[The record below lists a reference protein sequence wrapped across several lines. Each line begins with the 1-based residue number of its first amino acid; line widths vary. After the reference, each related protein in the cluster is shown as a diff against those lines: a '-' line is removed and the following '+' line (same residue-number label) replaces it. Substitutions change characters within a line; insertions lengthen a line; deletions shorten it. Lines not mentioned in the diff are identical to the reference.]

1 MKSKNIEIY
10 NILDE
15 MHPKAGCELVHN
27 NPFELIVAVI
37 LSAQCTDRR
46 VNIVTEELFKVIKT
60 PEDLVNID
68 RAKLEEIIHPCG
80 FYHNKAENLQK
91 MGESVVKLFNG
102 QIPNNREDLMKLAAY
117 IIEFADKGLKTL
129 AKWHPIILDDK
140 YIIGLEACVKPFD
153 AVEAHFWKTT
163 AFKRFFYLHLDGV
176 LAAECVDFRRA
187 PIHDKNTRQQTA
199 DIEGLKKG
207 NLDFRKLG
215 MDAVV
220 APEKVGKNSDI
231 YNGSGL
237 ERKIAQY

>member
-15 MHPKAGCELVHN
+15 MHPNAGCELVHN

-91 MGESVVKLFNG
+91 MAESVVKLFNG
-102 QIPNNREDLMKLAAY
+102 QIPNNREDLMKLA
-117 IIEFADKGLKTL
+117 GVGRKTANVVL
-129 AKWHPIILDDK
+129 AEAFGKNAIAVDTHVFRVSNR
-140 YIIGLEACVKPFD
+140 IGLVNEDTPEVTELALMREFDEEKWSHLHHLLIFQGRYICDARKPKCD
-153 AVEAHFWKTT
+153 Q
-163 AFKRFFYLHLDGV
+163 
-176 LAAECVDFRRA
+176 C
-187 PIHDKNTRQQTA
+187 
-199 DIEGLKKG
+199 GLKKYCKYYK
-207 NLDFRKLG
+207 NNEKL
-215 MDAVV
+215 
-220 APEKVGKNSDI
+220 K
-231 YNGSGL
+231 
-237 ERKIAQY
+237 

>member
-27 NPFELIVAVI
+27 DPFELIVAVI

-102 QIPNNREDLMKLAAY
+102 QIPNNREDLMKLA
-117 IIEFADKGLKTL
+117 GVGRKTANVVL
-129 AKWHPIILDDK
+129 AEAFGKNAIAVDTHVFRVSNR
-140 YIIGLEACVKPFD
+140 IGLVNEDTPEATELALMREFDEEKWSHLHHLLIFQGRYICDARKP
-153 AVEAHFWKTT
+153 KC
-163 AFKRFFYLHLDGV
+163 GQ
-176 LAAECVDFRRA
+176 C
-187 PIHDKNTRQQTA
+187 
-199 DIEGLKKG
+199 GLKKYCKYYK
-207 NLDFRKLG
+207 NNEKL
-215 MDAVV
+215 
-220 APEKVGKNSDI
+220 K
-231 YNGSGL
+231 
-237 ERKIAQY
+237 